1 MMALSLRCSV
11 YWTSSGRIRKRDV
24 ALLLRSFLTDTK
36 SALRHW
42 GAQGGVHFFS
52 FFINF
57 FSGNYL
63 IHAAIISFWVC
74 VCVCVC
80 VCMCVCVF
88 NVVLFGLGLLFSRPA
103 RAKIGKAISG
113 KRKDGGSQKMGC
125 LQ

>member
-24 ALLLRSFLTDTK
+24 ALPLRNFLTDAR

-52 FFINF
+52 FSINF

-80 VCMCVCVF
+80 F

-113 KRKDGGSQKMGC
+113 KRKDGGSQKMGY